1 MGFRKKQ
8 KSNKID
14 LTEMSEQERFE
25 LIREAQVK
33 LRQRALEAK
42 LWQSLVETEELTING
57 NVVYQSSQPLEGIS
71 NSDMFR

>member
-25 LIREAQVK
+25 LIREVQVK

>member
-42 LWQSLVETEELTING
+42 LWQSLVESEELTING